1 MGRQAVG
8 AVGAMIRLEKLRS
21 FPVEEFLLTRIALAP
36 DASRVALGHK
46 AFRTLNAET
55 GGVEREFAYGEFLG
69 QLRYSPDGR
78 YLAAVNVADNHPAT
92 RGRVTVFE
100 AASGAAALDREAALP
115 VETCA
120 FQAGESGWQI
130 AWNDP
135 RLEAAAEGGAAHI
148 AGRIARAELGGN
160 GRAAAL
166 EPLALGPQQIRS
178 LAAGAGGFT
187 CFVREAVGSEH
198 TVENAQLVFRKFR
211 LLSVAPGGQIRRDL
225 DLGIGAGVCALS
237 PDGKLL
243 AVEMVDFKNNER
255 HVSVVDAETGV
266 EANLLPLE
274 ANTLPVLEFSQ
285 DGAYFLCLKEDAEGD
300 FNTLRLW
307 RTADLKLVG
316 EAQLDLSYHAVASC
330 LEHSTLAFLGGGKLD
345 LFAIE

>member
-1 MGRQAVG
+1 M
-8 AVGAMIRLEKLRS
+8 RLEPLHS

-36 DASRVALGHK
+36 DAARLAIGHK
-46 AFRTLNAET
+46 AFRTLDTET
-55 GGVEREFAYGEFLG
+55 GAVAREFGFPEFLG

-92 RGRVTVFE
+92 RGRLTVFE
-100 AASGAAALDREAALP
+100 AATGAAALDRPAALP

-120 FQAGESGWQI
+120 FHGGANGQAWEI
-130 AWNDP
+130 AWNDA
-135 RLEAAAEGGAAHI
+135 RLEAAADGAARVT
-148 AGRIARAELGGN
+148 AQIARAGLGGQS
-160 GRAAAL
+160 RP
-166 EPLALGPQQIRS
+166 PLALNGQQIRA
-178 LAAGAGGFT
+178 LAAVAGGGFT
-187 CFVREAVGSEH
+187 CFVRDAAGAAH
-198 TVENAQLVFRKFR
+198 TVENAELVFRKFR
-211 LLSVAPGGQIRRDL
+211 LLNLAPDGTVRKDF

-255 HVSVVDAETGV
+255 HVSLVDAETGV

-274 ANTLPVLEFSQ
+274 ANTLPVFEFSQ

-307 RTADLKLVG
+307 RTEDLRLVG
-316 EAQLDLSYHAVASC
+316 EARLELSYHALSSC